1 MSTGLDLSKLM
12 EKQEELNK
20 RGSGAS
26 NWIQV
31 SKIEKPLD
39 FRILDPL
46 PSMDGIYYVEVPIWW
61 INGHRLISKKLYGP
75 DEVDVVEEIKKE
87 AEKVAKTDKTISE
100 LLKKKGE
107 KGISLIQF
115 KWEYWIPVLE
125 FEWEMDRSNKIA
137 GIYAPDG
144 SVDPALV
151 AKYIKDQRV
160 KILVANITTLKAINA
175 LATTRGYG
183 NMMTREEGVNL
194 ILTKTGKD
202 RDTKYTVT
210 PDSGRMPMPI
220 EYYQEG
226 KLTDPFEIAESLMYT
241 DEYMKA
247 VMENY
252 IYGDVEI
259 PEDSDDNYA
268 NPEIRATLKEKF
280 KESAEPTEQAPPP
293 RRRPGAAAPAET
305 PAPIPAAP
313 EPPSAAPVD
322 PQKVPASRGRRAP
335 AADPTPAASRPRS
348 RNLLNDIKNV

>member
-125 FEWEMDRSNKIA
+125 FEWDMDRSNKIA

-151 AKYIKDQRV
+151 AKFIKDQRV

-210 PDSGRMPMPI
+210 PDSGRMPMPA

-247 VMENY
+247 VIENY

-268 NPEIRATLKEKF
+268 NPEIRAKLKERF
-280 KESAEPTEQAPPP
+280 KEGTESTEQAPPP
-293 RRRPGAAAPAET
+293 RRRPGAPAPAPEAPAPAPTPAPAPAE
-305 PAPIPAAP
+305 
-313 EPPSAAPVD
+313 SATT
-322 PQKVPASRGRRAP
+322 STRGRRAAP
-335 AADPTPAASRPRS
+335 AADAAPAASRPRS